1 MHFYLSESNL
11 KKRKSRD
18 LDLVEPK
25 TDTQVS
31 INECMT
37 YIHEIGRKSCFV
49 RIKILNIL
57 HFSYQSLLRLLNH
70 LKENLNE
77 DDEEKDEEDGG
88 DDQLENDPF
97 LARVGPEIPED
108 LQTKITNKDC
118 MKQCVTWPNLGK
130 VLSQSPKWATQKD
143 ETQKCLLDDEDQDG
157 NSEKQLKL
165 QEFQEK
171 LVNVS
176 MAEPIKDYF
185 LTDQLSNNLA
195 VANASNMKES
205 KLVQPLNGLQ
215 SELLSLLAT
224 YKDVYFGQETLK
236 NLEEVRLVYCAHA
249 LNHMLKT
256 RNKILKNN
264 AKLSKNPGK
273 SAIDV
278 RDQGLCR
285 PKIVIV
291 VPFKESARKVVEI
304 MGKLMFGEVKRGNV
318 SNKKRFDD
326 EFGTEPKDLDKIKVC
341 TSHPAFETKKISNVI
356 VTIMVTI

>member
-1 MHFYLSESNL
+1 MNL
-11 KKRKSRD
+11 PAKLLCKKK
-18 LDLVEPK
+18 
-25 TDTQVS
+25 
-31 INECMT
+31 
-37 YIHEIGRKSCFV
+37 
-49 RIKILNIL
+49 NIL
-57 HFSYQSLLRLLNH
+57 HFSNLSLLRLLNY
-70 LKENLNE
+70 LKENLIE
-77 DDEEKDEEDGG
+77 DDEEKDEDDG
-88 DDQLENDPF
+88 DDHLENDPF

-108 LQTKITNKDC
+108 LQTKIANKNC

-130 VLSQSPKWATQKD
+130 VISQCPKWTTQKD

-176 MAEPIKDYF
+176 LAEPIKDYF

-215 SELLSLLAT
+215 SELLSLLST

-341 TSHPAFETKKISNVI
+341 TSHPAFETKEISIMI
-356 VTIMVTI
+356 VTIIVHIVICSVYFQTFEIRVPENHQKLSGLMK